1 MTSVKLDVLI
11 PTVPLSIVR
20 MNECLSSN
28 AGGARLLLPAIAPR
42 KLLMCRITASSTWKS
57 TFLIWT
63 WEVAPAERDKP
74 EPAERDKPE
83 PAERDKPEP
92 AERDKPCCA
101 LPPAPAKPL
110 PLPGV
115 AAVPPDSSLPPSGAS
130 DGLAA
135 SPGPIDP
142 GSAEVLCAD

>member
-83 PAERDKPEP
+83 PAERDKP
-92 AERDKPCCA
+92 CCA

-142 GSAEVLCAD
+142 GSAEVLCADSA